1 MRETSVNAWICN
13 SNHGTKLIIPIH
25 VFEHIMF
32 SISIYRIISDGY
44 PQRGTQLLRMSTKCM
59 WYCDYLTY

>member
-32 SISIYRIISDGY
+32 SISKYMIISEGY
-44 PQRGTQLLRMSTKCM
+44 PQRGIQLLRVST
-59 WYCDYLTY
+59 